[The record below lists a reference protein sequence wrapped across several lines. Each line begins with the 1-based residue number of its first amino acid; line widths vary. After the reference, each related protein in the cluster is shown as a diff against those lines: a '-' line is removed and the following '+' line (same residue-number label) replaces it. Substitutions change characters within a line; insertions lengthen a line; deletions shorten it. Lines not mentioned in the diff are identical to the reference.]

1 MTRDHGP
8 AWSTSQAPVGLLQFR
23 MVVVTSGYDG
33 KWVWVEG
40 EVLPCQWEV
49 GWVYDAGVQITDVP
63 PEGCYPSD
71 TQEWQW
77 HIPSHLGI
85 VQFFL
90 GAFCFL
96 FYVCFST
103 HLPLDGWMDGNG
115 MME

>member
-49 GWVYDAGVQITDVP
+49 G
-63 PEGCYPSD
+63 
-71 TQEWQW
+71 
-77 HIPSHLGI
+77 
-85 VQFFL
+85 
-90 GAFCFL
+90 
-96 FYVCFST
+96 
-103 HLPLDGWMDGNG
+103 
-115 MME
+115 